1 VPMDSPVWTSESDK
15 LQESGVLQVHRLSP
29 CGTRSAT
36 PSKRRGILCNFMAS
50 STASTA
56 TGSSPRGGKMTE
68 DHISNPI
75 QQEEKYRNWDDCPN
89 GGNQKKTSSKLLN
102 RLWRPSLSPRLS
114 APSGRSARRSLTSVD
129 THEEANRIF
138 QRLSS
143 DGSRL
148 PPLQTESSEVSSS
161 SYAAEHPDVDPELQE
176 ELLEVLARL
185 ALTVCTA
192 GPLEYAKA
200 ARRLLHTD
208 AVALSLAAGR
218 LLAELVTPA
227 GRCHEITI
235 SRFLEGIDRVSSDH
249 LKSSVHMPLDSPD
262 ETDEKG
268 VDTEEKN
275 EYASESMEVRA
286 SQQST
291 LSNQFS
297 EVTSEA
303 EVRSWLYRKTECLSL
318 NVPSDRVVW
327 CQDGCPANEVTHSR
341 SLALKYARR
350 EANERGFFMPMLGM
364 ADLVPSSILAMYMQ
378 YQGKVGVDDR
388 VASTRRPSIDSTV
401 ATTTLLD
408 QARRGMSSDTLG
420 DAELFATGPGNM
432 SKFGVHPLEVL
443 LPSTRRPSVE
453 EQASTMAGIADGHKS
468 GRSVLPPL
476 RPVSSLDV
484 NAASTET
491 PATIAAKCKDVG
503 AVPSE
508 TPAAIATNC
517 EDAKKAWRERRQQ
530 RRETR
535 RARGKVTYGSNLRS
549 GHEQF
554 LMVDADGL

>member
-1 VPMDSPVWTSESDK
+1 
-15 LQESGVLQVHRLSP
+15 
-29 CGTRSAT
+29 
-36 PSKRRGILCNFMAS
+36 
-50 STASTA
+50 
-56 TGSSPRGGKMTE
+56 
-68 DHISNPI
+68 
-75 QQEEKYRNWDDCPN
+75 
-89 GGNQKKTSSKLLN
+89 
-102 RLWRPSLSPRLS
+102 
-114 APSGRSARRSLTSVD
+114 
-129 THEEANRIF
+129 
-138 QRLSS
+138 
-143 DGSRL
+143 
-148 PPLQTESSEVSSS
+148 
-161 SYAAEHPDVDPELQE
+161 
-176 ELLEVLARL
+176 
-185 ALTVCTA
+185 
-192 GPLEYAKA
+192 
-200 ARRLLHTD
+200 
-208 AVALSLAAGR
+208 
-218 LLAELVTPA
+218 
-227 GRCHEITI
+227 
-235 SRFLEGIDRVSSDH
+235 
-249 LKSSVHMPLDSPD
+249 
-262 ETDEKG
+262 

-420 DAELFATGPGNM
+420 DAELFAKARRGMSNDTLGDAELFATGPGNM

-554 LMVDADGL
+554 LMVDADGP